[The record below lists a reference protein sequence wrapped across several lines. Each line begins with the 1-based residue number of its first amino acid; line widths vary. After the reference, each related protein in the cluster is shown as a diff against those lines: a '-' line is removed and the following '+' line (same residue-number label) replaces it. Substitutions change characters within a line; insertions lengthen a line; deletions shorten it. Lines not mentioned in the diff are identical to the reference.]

1 MKNIYFEKEINGKK
15 LAFTINNLAEQANA
29 SVFAQLGET
38 VVLATV
44 TMSNQEIQGQDF
56 FPLTVEFLERYYA
69 AGKILGSR
77 FIRREGRPSEES
89 ILTARL
95 IDRAIRPL
103 FPDHLRR
110 EVQVIVTCLSWD
122 EENDPDLPGLLATS
136 LALSISDIPWN
147 GPIGGIRIAKK
158 DNKFIVAPSYQE
170 REESELD
177 IIVTGVEENK
187 EILINMIETEALE
200 ENETEILKAIQRA
213 EIIIKEL
220 IEFQKEITQKCGRKK
235 EVIPEPEKQKE
246 IRKVIEEKFG
256 KKLKENLIAKPS
268 IENKKKNRQLEEE
281 ILDFVKDNFGEEK
294 IGYAR
299 TVIKDILK
307 EALTKLV
314 LEKKIRPD
322 GRKLDEI
329 RPIEADVGL
338 LPRTHGSGLFI
349 RGATKALSIVTL
361 GSPSDQRLIEGM
373 EFRGKK
379 RFMHH
384 YNFPPY
390 CSGEIK
396 PLRGPGRREIGHG
409 MLGEKALRPL
419 IPDFEKFPYTIR
431 VVTEILSSNGSTSM
445 ASVSS
450 SSLALMDAGVPIK
463 RPAAGIA
470 IGIVQKDEKYKL
482 LTDIQGPEDHFG
494 GMDFKV
500 AGTEKGVTAIQLDV
514 KIKGVRLKVIEEVLQ
529 RAKKARLEILE
540 KTNQVLNKPRE
551 KLSPFAPKILSLKI
565 DPEKVGQ
572 VIGPGGKTINSIIEK
587 YEVSIDIEPEGHIY
601 ITSPSEEANKK
612 AAEWIKNLTR
622 ELKVGEVFQGKVT
635 KILDFGAIVE
645 LFPERDGLLHISK
658 ISNKRIRRVEDVLKV
673 GDIIPV
679 KIIELDDLGR
689 PRLALVKE
697 KHPFSNSKK

>member
-1 MKNIYFEKEINGKK
+1 MRFEKEINGKK
-15 LAFTINNLAEQANA
+15 LVFTINDLAEQANG

-44 TMSNQEIQGQDF
+44 TMSNQNNQDQDF

-103 FPDHLRR
+103 FPEHLRR

-147 GPIGGIRIAKK
+147 GPIGGIRLAKK
-158 DNKFIVAPSYQE
+158 NNEFIINPSYQE
-170 REESELD
+170 REESQLD
-177 IIVTGVEENK
+177 IIATGVEEDN
-187 EILINMIETEALE
+187 EILVNMIEAEASE
-200 ENETEILKAIQRA
+200 ENETDIQKAIQKA
-213 EIIIKEL
+213 QNIIKDL
-220 IEFQKEITQKCGRKK
+220 IDFQKEIIKK
-235 EVIPEPEKQKE
+235 HGKKKVSIPEPEREKE
-246 IRKVIEEKFG
+246 IEDAIIKNFQEKLE
-256 KKLKENLIAKPS
+256 KNLIAKPS
-268 IENKKKNRQLEEE
+268 IENRKERWLLEEE
-281 ILDFVKDNFGEEK
+281 ILNFVKEKFGEDK

-299 TVIKDILK
+299 GVIKNILK

-314 LEKKIRPD
+314 LEKEIRPD

-329 RPIEADVGL
+329 RPIEAQVGL

-349 RGATKALSIVTL
+349 RGATKSLSIVTL

-384 YNFPPY
+384 YNFLPY
-390 CSGEIK
+390 CSGEVK

-409 MLGEKALRPL
+409 MLAEKALRPL
-419 IPDFEKFPYTIR
+419 IPEFEKFPYTIR

-463 RPAAGIA
+463 RQAAGIA
-470 IGIVQKDEKYKL
+470 IGIIKKGNDYRL

-500 AGTEKGVTAIQLDV
+500 AGTQKGVTAIQLDV
-514 KIKGVRLKVIEEVLQ
+514 KIKGVTLKMIEEVLE

-540 KTNQVLNKPRE
+540 KTNKVINKPRE
-551 KLSPFAPKILSLKI
+551 NLSPFAPKILSLKI

-612 AAEWIKNLTR
+612 AADWIRNLTR
-622 ELKVGEVFQGKVT
+622 ELKVGQVFQGKVT

-658 ISNKRIRRVEDVLKV
+658 ISDKRIKRVEDVLKI

-679 KIIELDDLGR
+679 KIIEIDDLGR
-689 PRLALVKE
+689 PRLALVR
-697 KHPFSNSKK
+697 KKK

>member
-1 MKNIYFEKEINGKK
+1 MKNIHFEKEIGSKK
-15 LAFTINNLAEQANA
+15 LVFTISNLAEQANA

-44 TMSNQEIQGQDF
+44 TMSNQDIQNQVF

-122 EENDPDLPGLLATS
+122 EENDPDLPGLLAAS

-158 DNKFIVAPSYQE
+158 DNRFIVAPSYQE
-170 REESELD
+170 REESDLD
-177 IIVTGVEENK
+177 IIVTGVEENR

-200 ENETEILKAIQRA
+200 ENEAEILKAIQKG
-213 EIIIKEL
+213 EKIIQEL
-220 IEFQKEITQKCGRKK
+220 ISFQKEIAQKHGKEK
-235 EVIPEPEKQKE
+235 EVIPEPANQEQ
-246 IRKVIEEKFG
+246 IRRVIVEKFG
-256 KKLKENLIAKPS
+256 EKLKKNLIAKPS
-268 IENKKKNRQLEEE
+268 IENKKENWQLEEE
-281 ILDFVKDNFGEEK
+281 ILDFVKDNFGEEML
-294 IGYAR
+294 GCAR
-299 TVIKDILK
+299 SIIKEILK
-307 EALTKLV
+307 EELTKLV
-314 LEKKIRPD
+314 LEKEIRPD

-329 RPIEADVGL
+329 RPIEAEVGL
-338 LPRTHGSGLFI
+338 LPRTHGSGLFV

-514 KIKGVRLKVIEEVLQ
+514 KIKGVELKIIEEVLE
-529 RAKKARLEILE
+529 RAKKARLEILK
-540 KTNQVLNKPRE
+540 KTNQILDKPRE

-565 DPEKVGQ
+565 NPEKVGQ

-658 ISNKRIRRVEDVLKV
+658 ISNKRIKRVEDVLKV

-697 KHPFSNSKK
+697 KRPINKK

>member
-1 MKNIYFEKEINGKK
+1 MRFEKEINGKK
-15 LAFTINNLAEQANA
+15 LVFTINDLAEQANG

-44 TMSNQEIQGQDF
+44 TMSNQNNQDQDF

-103 FPDHLRR
+103 FPEHLRR

-147 GPIGGIRIAKK
+147 GPIGGIRLAKK
-158 DNKFIVAPSYQE
+158 NNEFIINPSYQE
-170 REESELD
+170 REESQLD
-177 IIVTGVEENK
+177 IIATGVEEDN
-187 EILINMIETEALE
+187 EILVNMIEAEASE
-200 ENETEILKAIQRA
+200 ENETDIQKAIQKA
-213 EIIIKEL
+213 QNIIKDL
-220 IEFQKEITQKCGRKK
+220 IDFQKEIIKK
-235 EVIPEPEKQKE
+235 HGKKKVSIPEPEREKE
-246 IRKVIEEKFG
+246 IEEAIIKNFQE
-256 KKLKENLIAKPS
+256 KLEKNLIAKPS
-268 IENKKKNRQLEEE
+268 IENRKERWLLEEE
-281 ILDFVKDNFGEEK
+281 ILNFVKEKFGEDK

-299 TVIKDILK
+299 GVIKNILK

-314 LEKKIRPD
+314 LEKEIRPD

-329 RPIEADVGL
+329 RPIEAQVGL

-349 RGATKALSIVTL
+349 RGATKSLSIVTL

-384 YNFPPY
+384 YNFLPY
-390 CSGEIK
+390 CSGEVK

-409 MLGEKALRPL
+409 MLAEKALRPL
-419 IPDFEKFPYTIR
+419 IPEFEKFPYTIR

-463 RPAAGIA
+463 RQAAGIA
-470 IGIVQKDEKYKL
+470 IGIIKKGNDYRL

-500 AGTEKGVTAIQLDV
+500 AGTQKGVTAIQLDV
-514 KIKGVRLKVIEEVLQ
+514 KIKGVTLKMIEEVLE

-540 KTNQVLNKPRE
+540 KTNKVINKPRE
-551 KLSPFAPKILSLKI
+551 NLSPFAPKILSLKI

-612 AAEWIKNLTR
+612 AADWIRNLTR
-622 ELKVGEVFQGKVT
+622 ELKVGQVFQGKVT

-658 ISNKRIRRVEDVLKV
+658 ISDKRIKRVEDVLKI

-679 KIIELDDLGR
+679 KIIEIDDLGR
-689 PRLALVKE
+689 PRLALVR
-697 KHPFSNSKK
+697 KKK